1 MHGSMMTC
9 NVHDEETMETKCR
22 AASVGGAGVCVCG
35 GGSLLQSALSFMLGN
50 KREGEKNHIQG
61 PCLISMAT

>member
-1 MHGSMMTC
+1 MLNKKRC
-9 NVHDEETMETKCR
+9 EEETMETKCR
-22 AASVGGAGVCVCG
+22 AASVGGTGVGG